1 MTPAERSALAD
12 IRGYAGANRIR
23 IEWHARER
31 MRDRNVRYDELRHA
45 LVTARTCT
53 IQANGRIRV
62 RGFDLDGAALDP
74 VVALD
79 GEVVVITL
87 LG

>member
-12 IRGYAGANRIR
+12 IHGYAGANRIR
-23 IEWHARER
+23 IERHAQ
-31 MRDRNVRYDELRHA
+31 DRRFDRHVSYDDLRHA
-45 LVTARTCT
+45 LLTAHVCT

-62 RGFDLDGAALDP
+62 RGVDYDGDALDP
-74 VVALD
+74 VVVLE

>member
-12 IRGYAGANRIR
+12 IQGYAGANRIR
-23 IEWHARER
+23 VEWHARER

-45 LVTARTCT
+45 LLTARTCM

-62 RGFDLDGAALDP
+62 RGFDPDGSALDP
-74 VVALD
+74 VVVLD
-79 GEVVVITL
+79 GEVVVVTL

>member
-1 MTPAERSALAD
+1 MTPAERSALRD
-12 IRGYAGANRIR
+12 IQGYAGANRIR
-23 IEWHARER
+23 LEWHARER
-31 MRDRNVRYDELRHA
+31 MRDRNARYDDLRHA
-45 LVTARTCT
+45 LLTARTCT

-62 RGFDLDGAALDP
+62 RGFDIDGAALDP
-74 VVALD
+74 VVVLN